1 MHCARWTA
9 KKPSWVY
16 DSGDFW
22 GEGILLCLDW
32 KLGRCH
38 SQVPTARQ
46 HAANGCNRDGQ
57 MSRTGVLYSSNSSA
71 ATGARPRYLRSPK
84 TAATRRI
91 RRLGGIQ
98 LHKSTLASQGGGRP
112 RERATGSGGQTS
124 QACQPSFNRTLGRDP
139 ERKLLAGLCGHRP
152 PLAFTWWVNVP
163 SIQWYF
169 RGHGR
174 TSPDL
179 ELCANRCAILH

>member
-91 RRLGGIQ
+91 RQLVGIQ

-124 QACQPSFNRTLGRDP
+124 QACQPSSTVRSEGTQKESSWLVCAGTARRLHLLGGP
-139 ERKLLAGLCGHRP
+139 MYPQFSGTSEGMAEP
-152 PLAFTWWVNVP
+152 VP
-163 SIQWYF
+163 I
-169 RGHGR
+169 
-174 TSPDL
+174 
-179 ELCANRCAILH
+179 